1 MIAGCHAKVRS
12 QSQMVLLVWYV
23 QSINYLLQRRL
34 LCLVLIMHTMHM
46 HMQVPLSSLRTC
58 TYALLYA
65 EGLVQLL
72 SKGTVCSCQAVMLQA
87 GLI

>member
-1 MIAGCHAKVRS
+1 MVCTEYQLSATAKIAVSCSDYAH
-12 QSQMVLLVWYV
+12 
-23 QSINYLLQRRL
+23 
-34 LCLVLIMHTMHM
+34 HE
-46 HMQVPLSSLRTC
+46 MQVPLSSLRTC